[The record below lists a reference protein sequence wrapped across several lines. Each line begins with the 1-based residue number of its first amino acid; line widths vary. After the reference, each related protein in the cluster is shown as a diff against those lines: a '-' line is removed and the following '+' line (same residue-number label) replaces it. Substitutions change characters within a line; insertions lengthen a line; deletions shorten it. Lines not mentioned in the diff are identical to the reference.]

1 MLRNA
6 IRPHRCRSASGP
18 IVLYWGQKSA
28 ASMCQCQ
35 QSKGRGL
42 DKVERKQNLEEVETR
57 GQQSEE
63 SEGKT
68 D

>member
-1 MLRNA
+1 MLA
-6 IRPHRCRSASGP
+6 VS
-18 IVLYWGQKSA
+18 YWGQQSA
-28 ASMCQCQ
+28 ASMCQGQ
-35 QSKGRGL
+35 QSKGIGL
-42 DKVERKQNLEEVETR
+42 DKVERKQKLEKVETR